1 MMMWMASSERGGSH
15 LGLTVVVPTHSTR
28 DLTLRC
34 LSSIESQG
42 SAVHEIIVVDDHSRD
57 DTVEQ
62 VRRRFP
68 QVQVIVL
75 ASRSGFTMAAN
86 RGLDVARGQLFLLLN
101 SDTEV
106 LEGGLS
112 ALREAFETDPALG
125 VAGGQLFFP
134 NGEPQ
139 WSGGDEPGLLW
150 SFALA
155 SGLAEMLASLPGY
168 RRVRP
173 VRGGRGDPRP
183 VEWVTGAA
191 LACRREVWREVGPL
205 DQSFRFYCQDLDFC
219 LRARRAGWGVEIL
232 PRFQVSHV
240 HGATIDRAPGS
251 ARRQNPELLWT
262 DLVRW
267 ARSSHGTRVALR
279 YRNALGLGGHL
290 RLTGHRLRMLVGG
303 RRIRGRWSEPSL
315 AFRRALRA
323 LRELPP

>member
-1 MMMWMASSERGGSH
+1 MMTPMESGRSDV
-15 LGLTVVVPTHSTR
+15 GLSVIVPSHSTR
-28 DLTLRC
+28 ELTLRC
-34 LSSIESQG
+34 LRSVESQG
-42 SAVHEIIVVDDHSRD
+42 SVVDEIIVVDDASRD
-57 DTVEQ
+57 DTVDQ

-68 QVQVIVL
+68 QVRVIVL
-75 ASRSGFTMAAN
+75 ESRSGFTVAAN
-86 RGLDVARGQLFLLLN
+86 RGLDAARGQLLLLLN

-106 LEGGLS
+106 LEGGLT

-139 WSGGDEPGLLW
+139 WSGGDEPGVLW

-155 SGLAEMLASLPGY
+155 SGFAELLAQLPGY
-168 RRVRP
+168 RRLRP
-173 VRGGRGDPRP
+173 VRGGRGDPKP

-205 DQSFRFYCQDLDFC
+205 DQTFRFYCQDLDLC

-232 PRFQVSHV
+232 PRFQVTHV
-240 HGATIDRAPGS
+240 HGATIDRDPGS

-267 ARSSHGTRVALR
+267 ARRSHGSRTARRYRKALR
-279 YRNALGLGGHL
+279 LGGHF
-290 RLTGHRLRMLVGG
+290 RLMGYGLRMLIGG
-303 RRIRGRWSEPSL
+303 REVPSGWAESDL
-315 AFRRALRA
+315 AYRRAVRA
-323 LRELPP
+323 LRELPS